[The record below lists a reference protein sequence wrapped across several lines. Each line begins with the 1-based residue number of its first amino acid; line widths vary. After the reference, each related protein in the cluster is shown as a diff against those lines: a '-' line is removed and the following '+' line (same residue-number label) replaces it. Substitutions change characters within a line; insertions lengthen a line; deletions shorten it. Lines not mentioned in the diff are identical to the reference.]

1 MRARF
6 TRAGRFWVGLGV
18 ACAVVVP
25 VGTASAV
32 ELEKATRTSGSN
44 WSFSSVEK
52 CFMERINNRRAS
64 NGKGRLSW
72 DKQLGYVARRHAQ
85 RIAGARTIA
94 HDYNMGEEVTRW
106 NRLGQNTGGG
116 RSCKSLSRSFWNSSM
131 HRSNIL
137 GTWRHVGVGVASSG
151 GRLYV
156 QQIFESRRDPGNI
169 YSYP

>member
-6 TRAGRFWVGLGV
+6 TRAGSFWVGL
-18 ACAVVVP
+18 AV
-25 VGTASAV
+25 ASAV
-32 ELEKATRTSGSN
+32 AFPVAPVGAAELEKATGASN
-44 WSFSSVEK
+44 WQFSSVEQ
-52 CFMERINNRRAS
+52 CFMERINDRRAS

-94 HDYNMGEEVTRW
+94 HDYNMGEEITRW

-116 RSCKSLSRSFWNSSM
+116 RGCKSLARSFWNSST
-131 HRSNIL
+131 HRANIL
-137 GTWRHVGVGVASSG
+137 GTWRHIGVGVASSG
-151 GRLYV
+151 GRIYV